1 MLGRLMG
8 KEKTLLL
15 KDFTKL
21 KNIFSNLIISIYW
34 NIVKVG
40 QVLIDFVCNF
50 CQSMTK
56 RLFEC
61 SKNGQSHL
69 ESYLNPI

>member
-40 QVLIDFVCNF
+40 QVLLYFVCNF
-50 CQSMTK
+50 CQMTK
-56 RLFEC
+56 DYSNAAKMDNHNL
-61 SKNGQSHL
+61 
-69 ESYLNPI
+69 I

>member
-40 QVLIDFVCNF
+40 QVLLYFVCNF
-50 CQSMTK
+50 CQMTK

-61 SKNGQSHL
+61 IKNGQSHL
-69 ESYLNPI
+69 VSYLNSI